1 MSEKKISTGS
11 VLFIFFFG
19 VGKSW
24 TSPGIKNYF
33 CQPIPFLE
41 PKSSKS
47 GKECNVLSA
56 HVPCCLFV
64 MVSFNQK
71 DLYGKGQVYD
81 RAQKRS
87 VLSSFSGDLNLPQTL
102 LCKNRMTFPF
112 SPWFQK
118 RNWSTA
124 RLEWQCGDG
133 SQWKYENIMI
143 LFPMSTSAST
153 LSFSTIQAK
162 WCTFWSNPIFS
173 SLNCFTRLKLHTI
186 RMSYS
191 RKIKNIYT

>member
-1 MSEKKISTGS
+1 MVEPLIGRWVKTGKDESLMKRSINCTKRAEWSSFPLQKWQKKDINR
-11 VLFIFFFG
+11 LRFIYFIFFG

-81 RAQKRS
+81 RAQKRP
-87 VLSSFSGDLNLPQTL
+87 VLSSFSGDLTLPQTL
-102 LCKNRMTFPF
+102 LCKTRMTFPF
-112 SPWFQK
+112 SPWFQSCF
-118 RNWSTA
+118 R
-124 RLEWQCGDG
+124 
-133 SQWKYENIMI
+133 
-143 LFPMSTSAST
+143 SAT
-153 LSFSTIQAK
+153 DQPLD
-162 WCTFWSNPIFS
+162 
-173 SLNCFTRLKLHTI
+173 
-186 RMSYS
+186 
-191 RKIKNIYT
+191 

>member
-1 MSEKKISTGS
+1 MVEPLIGRWVKTGKDESLMKRSINCTKRAEWSSFPLQKECQKKRYPQAPFY
-11 VLFIFFFG
+11 LFFFFFG

-112 SPWFQK
+112 SPWFQSCF
-118 RNWSTA
+118 R
-124 RLEWQCGDG
+124 
-133 SQWKYENIMI
+133 
-143 LFPMSTSAST
+143 SAT
-153 LSFSTIQAK
+153 DQPLD
-162 WCTFWSNPIFS
+162 
-173 SLNCFTRLKLHTI
+173 
-186 RMSYS
+186 
-191 RKIKNIYT
+191 

>member
-1 MSEKKISTGS
+1 MSEKRYQQAPFY
-11 VLFIFFFG
+11 LFYFFFG

-87 VLSSFSGDLNLPQTL
+87 VLSSFSGDLTLPQTL
-102 LCKNRMTFPF
+102 LCTTRMMFPF
-112 SPWFQK
+112 SPWFQSCFRSATDQPLDQSDSVVTDLSGNTKILWYYFRCPQVLQPSVLVLSK
-118 RNWSTA
+118 RNDVRFDQIQYFHLWTV
-124 RLEWQCGDG
+124 
-133 SQWKYENIMI
+133 SQG
-143 LFPMSTSAST
+143 
-153 LSFSTIQAK
+153 
-162 WCTFWSNPIFS
+162 
-173 SLNCFTRLKLHTI
+173 
-186 RMSYS
+186 
-191 RKIKNIYT
+191 